1 MIRKSTC
8 LLVLILFAS
17 VFSSGLFAQD
27 TAMGVKIGEKAPD
40 FTLTDLQTGEEVRL
54 YDLVGEKV
62 IMLEFWAP
70 WCDICKRE
78 MPELV
83 REYGEFK
90 DKGFELLSIVL
101 HAGDMKDVRDIMEE
115 KKLNYPVL
123 HDKDFSVATKL
134 YRLAGPIPLKV
145 IIDHN
150 GIVRYAHVG
159 DYPPNENEVP
169 FVLEDLLAEMR
180 AQAPGD

>member
-1 MIRKSTC
+1 
-8 LLVLILFAS
+8 
-17 VFSSGLFAQD
+17 
-27 TAMGVKIGEKAPD
+27 E
-40 FTLTDLQTGEEVRL
+40 
-54 YDLVGEKV
+54 YN
-62 IMLEFWAP
+62 EF
-70 WCDICKRE
+70 R
-78 MPELV
+78 
-83 REYGEFK
+83 

-101 HAGDMKDVRDIMEE
+101 QSGDLKDVRDIMEE

-123 HDKDFSVATKL
+123 HDKDFSVATKI

-169 FVLEDLLAEMR
+169 YVLEDLLAEMR